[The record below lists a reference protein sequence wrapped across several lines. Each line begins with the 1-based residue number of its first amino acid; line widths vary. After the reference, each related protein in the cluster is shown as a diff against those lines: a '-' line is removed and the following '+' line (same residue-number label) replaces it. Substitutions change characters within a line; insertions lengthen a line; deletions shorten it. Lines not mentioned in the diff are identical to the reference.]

1 MDVVEVTNMDST
13 NAKAKII
20 YSPTTADTKS
30 QILINKINKFEIPSV
45 INDSLYMPNQYIIS
59 VWPRALV
66 FLSLKVLDI
75 SNNLITWLPDLYTL
89 VTLKCANCKIIK
101 LPSYL
106 PLLEELDCSNNF
118 IKLIPGYP
126 KLKKLNCSK
135 NLVEN
140 DHLVSP
146 NFPLLEDLDCSDNL
160 INDVCIYTLK
170 NLVAYD
176 CPILVL
182 HKLPLLIKRSSK
194 IVNSRFVWISQ
205 SNARVDYQKILI
217 DWNKSELNGQVS
229 KLKRQDR
236 SMPTIR
242 NLPKLYKFLFY

>member
-1 MDVVEVTNMDST
+1 ME
-13 NAKAKII
+13 NA
-20 YSPTTADTKS
+20 TTKETSYLNITHTKS
-30 QILINKINKFEIPSV
+30 QILINKNHKREIPLV
-45 INDSLYMPNQYIIS
+45 INDSLYIPNQYIIS
-59 VWPRALV
+59 VWPLTLA

-75 SNNLITWLPDLYTL
+75 SNNLVTWLPDLYTL
-89 VTLKCANCKIIK
+89 VTLKCTNCKLLE

-118 IKLIPGYP
+118 IKIIPAYP

-140 DHLVSP
+140 GHLVSS
-146 NFPLLEDLDCSDNL
+146 NFPLLEDLHCSDNP
-160 INDVCIYTLK
+160 INDICITTLK

-194 IVNSRFVWISQ
+194 IVNNHFVWISQ

-217 DWNKSELNGQVS
+217 DWNKSELNGQIS
-229 KLKRQDR
+229 KLILNRQVR
-236 SMPTIR
+236 PTSAII
-242 NLPKLYKFLFY
+242 NNSKLYKFLFY